1 MRRHSSFLHKIL
13 FLILALALVGSYS
26 SASANAARRI
36 YLSVDNKRVD
46 LYAQSHALLIGVSNY
61 KYWPSLESIP
71 RELDDI
77 SRELKKRGFRVT
89 RVDDPNG
96 RQLQKALEDFVY
108 KYGYDR
114 KNRLLVYFAGHGHTI
129 DGKGFLVPT
138 DAVDPSHKS
147 NEKDFKRKAL
157 NMSRILSVSREA
169 DARHIMFLFD
179 SCFSGTIFKTRAL
192 PKISKSLNSIV
203 AKPVRYFITAG
214 SANEEVPA
222 ESVFAKLFVSA
233 LRDGIADLNEDDY
246 ITGRELGYF
255 LRMEVPR
262 FARQTPQSGTIDDY
276 ELSRGDMVF
285 FSEGPGKRKKAAS
298 TKIYSQLMHQPAV
311 SSFKEVG
318 AVLRFDK
325 QWNYVVFKA
334 EGADIKKGDTV
345 YLKSNA
351 GQYVSVK
358 VARFFKGQGSLILQD
373 YQNNYEPAL
382 YVAN

>member
-13 FLILALALVGSYS
+13 FLILALALVGSYA
-26 SASANAARRI
+26 SANANAARRI
-36 YLSVDNKRVD
+36 YLSVDNKRAD

-61 KYWPSLESIP
+61 KYWPSLETIP

-138 DAVDPSHKS
+138 DAVDPSRKS

-285 FSEGPGKRKKAAS
+285 FSEGSAKRKKAAS
-298 TKIYSQLMHQPAV
+298 TKIYSQLIHQP
-311 SSFKEVG
+311 
-318 AVLRFDK
+318 
-325 QWNYVVFKA
+325 VV
-334 EGADIKKGDTV
+334 
-345 YLKSNA
+345 
-351 GQYVSVK
+351 
-358 VARFFKGQGSLILQD
+358 VAPCPSKIL
-373 YQNNYEPAL
+373 P
-382 YVAN
+382 